1 MKKLFGSFGRNCGTL
16 AAALV
21 VACLASA
28 AQAQTAEEIIEKSIK
43 AQGGREA
50 FEGLKNVK
58 RKGDV
63 ALDGQFGQMEGIVEE
78 VVIPFK
84 KARRSLDLA
93 VFVQDEGYDGETA
106 WRDGMM
112 GLQKLEGQEANQI
125 KQSTELNPLL
135 SLKKNEAQAEKQPD
149 ETVDGVD
156 YYVLKITAKERP
168 DVSIFI
174 DKKDDLVKRAK
185 LKQNNPQFGEVEI
198 TADTTDYKEYGNIKL
213 PTKNTVVIGD
223 LFTIKTTYTDTEIDG
238 EVDEKI
244 FAMPEEAPA
253 GDAKGDAKEEAKS
266 DAK

>member
-1 MKKLFGSFGRNCGTL
+1 MKKLFGSFGKTCGMM
-16 AAALV
+16 AAALA

-28 AQAQTAEEIIEKSIK
+28 ASAQTAEEIIEKSIK
-43 AQGGREA
+43 AQGGRPA
-50 FEGLKNVK
+50 FEALKSVK

-63 ALDGQFGQMEGIVEE
+63 ALDGTFGQMEGSVEE

-135 SLKKNEAQAEKQPD
+135 SLKKDETKAEKQAD

-156 YYVLKITAKERP
+156 YYVLKLTPKDRP
-168 DVSIFI
+168 EVAIYI

-185 LKQNNPQFGEVEI
+185 LKQSNPQFGEVEI
-198 TADTTDYKEYGNIKL
+198 TADTTDYKEFGKVKL
-213 PTKNTVVIGD
+213 PTVNKVVIGE
-223 LFTIKTTYTDTEIDG
+223 LFTIVTTYTDTVIDG
-238 EVDEKI
+238 EVDEKV

-253 GDAKGDAKEEAKS
+253 GDAKGDAKD
-266 DAK
+266 DAKGDSK